1 MPDQKSKR
9 LSFIKSRHRYSDAE
23 RSMAINMQSTYRI
36 LGYQPTVNPAWRQK
50 LLTMGL
56 LPGAIIEIIRVAPMG
71 DPVQI
76 RTRRVSLAVRQRDLA
91 AIILEEMA

>member
-1 MPDQKSKR
+1 
-9 LSFIKSRHRYSDAE
+9 
-23 RSMAINMQSTYRI
+23 MAINIGSSYRI
-36 LGYQPTVNPAWRQK
+36 LGYHPSVNFAWRQK
-50 LLTMGL
+50 LMTMGM

-91 AIILEEMA
+91 DIILEEIV